1 MRAKGVKVEKRR
13 AEQVRRWLL
22 EQGLLE
28 PSLKPISEGEHVCFP
43 VVRAPEGMCVVEMEF
58 EERVQR
64 APIPRM
70 HFDVVGDIALLDI
83 SGEGVGTGELERAR
97 ALLAHRGIR
106 AVYGR
111 LPVRGEFRISPLIHL
126 AGERRTH
133 TIHRENGCVFE
144 LDIERVYF
152 NPRLATE
159 RARVERRTPRDAVV
173 LDMFAGVGPFSIL
186 LAKRSRER
194 RVYAAEKNPVA
205 CEYLRANIAR
215 NHVDVHVFE
224 GDVRLHPRV
233 KADAIIMN
241 LPHSA
246 PSFLPTALRHA
257 TAGAHLFCYTISPT
271 ETLDEHARGLCAKGN
286 LELVDVHVVKSYAPG
301 VVVACVEMEVPEAKT
316 RAKTKAKRY

>member
-1 MRAKGVKVEKRR
+1 MRGKGVRVERRR
-13 AEQVRRWLL
+13 AEEVRRWLL
-22 EQGLLE
+22 QQGLLE
-28 PSLKPISEGEHVCFP
+28 PSLKPVSDGEHVYFP
-43 VVRAPEGMCVVEMEF
+43 VVRAPEGMPIVEMEF

-64 APIPRM
+64 TPVPRM
-70 HFDVVGDIALLDI
+70 HFDVIGDIALLDTPLDT
-83 SGEGVGTGELERAR
+83 SGEEAEERAKM
-97 ALLAHRGIR
+97 LLAHHGIR

-111 LPVRGEFRISPLIHL
+111 LPVRGEFRISPLVHL

-159 RARVERRTPRDAVV
+159 RARVEKRVPRDAVV

-186 LAKRSRER
+186 LARRSKKR

-215 NHVDVHVFE
+215 NRVDVHVFE
-224 GDVRLHPRV
+224 GDVREHPPV
-233 KADAIIMN
+233 SADAIIMN

-246 PSFLPTALRHA
+246 PSFLPVALTHA
-257 TAGAHLFCYTISPT
+257 RGGAHIFCYTISPT
-271 ETLDEHARGLCAKGN
+271 EALDEHVEEMCATWGLVC
-286 LELVDVHVVKSYAPG
+286 VDVHVVKSYAPG
-301 VVVACVEMEVPEAKT
+301 VVVACIEMEVPKPRQRT
-316 RAKTKAKRY
+316 IK